1 MTQWNKLLK
10 SLGFS
15 ESEATLYLTSLEMGP
30 ASVQDLAKRARV
42 SRVTTYAVIETLTK
56 QGLMSS
62 VEKGKKKL
70 YMAESPDRV
79 LSFVQ
84 SRVKDMEATLHEVE
98 GSLHELKLAQR
109 GEKPVVRLFEG
120 PEALKAI
127 QDDVLRTR
135 PKQLDEFGNLDE
147 IHRAYPAEGR
157 KDFFDELMRIGPKSR
172 GVFLSKDRPPTVRNP
187 ANEQIIVL
195 PHDKF
200 DFYGDVF
207 VYGNKIA
214 YSTFR
219 GKHIS
224 IIIESADLATTMRAF
239 FEFLWHCLAAVPTPS
254 DKK

>member
-1 MTQWNKLLK
+1 MAQWNKLLK

-15 ESEATLYLTSLEMGP
+15 ESEATIYLTSLEMGA

-42 SRVTTYAVIETLTK
+42 SRVTTYAVIEELTT

-62 VEKGKKKL
+62 LEKGKKKL
-70 YMAESPDRV
+70 YVAESPDRV

-109 GEKPVVRLFEG
+109 GEKPVVKLFEG

-127 QDDVLRTR
+127 RDDVLRMR

-147 IHRAYPAEGR
+147 IRRLYPPEMH
-157 KDFFDELMRIGPKSR
+157 KDFFDELGRIRPR
-172 GVFLSKDRPPTVRNP
+172 VRAVFLSKDRPPTIRDP
-187 ANEQIIVL
+187 ENEQVIVL

-200 DFYGDVF
+200 DFFGDVF

-214 YSTFR
+214 FSTFR
-219 GKHIS
+219 GKQIS
-224 IIIESADLATTMRAF
+224 VLIESADLATTMRAF
-239 FEFLWHCLAAVPTPS
+239 FEFLWHCLAVSPS
-254 DKK
+254 SEKK